1 MTWEWDAGTDNER
14 CFSNIENDT
23 HYQNNQ
29 LLYLSEIITH
39 HFPIVL
45 LWPSICFSVPTLTFT
60 YYHKIKNI
68 RRLTHFDGNV
78 QKKQFNL
85 SQIVYKFQPQ
95 TSVQHEFRLKRRPG
109 FMCPL

>member
-45 LWPSICFSVPTLTFT
+45 LWTSICFSVPTLLLSLTIT
-60 YYHKIKNI
+60 RSKIYDASLISMGMYKRN
-68 RRLTHFDGNV
+68 
-78 QKKQFNL
+78 NL
-85 SQIVYKFQPQ
+85 I
-95 TSVQHEFRLKRRPG
+95 
-109 FMCPL
+109 